1 MSDAPLPV
9 LEAAGLEPI
18 EGLVLSA
25 LWDADGADEA
35 SLARRTRVPDAAVA
49 RLVESLD
56 LLGYVEREPGG
67 VWLTG
72 DGFRL
77 RAWAAARG
85 WRSPRA

>member
-1 MSDAPLPV
+1 MAPHFL
-9 LEAAGLEPI
+9 LDAAGLDPH

-25 LWDADGADEA
+25 LWDADGATEA
-35 SLARRTRVPDAAVA
+35 SIARRTLVPDDAVA

-56 LLGYVEREPGG
+56 LLGYVERETEG

-77 RAWAAARG
+77 RTRARL
-85 WRSPRA
+85 SPLS